1 MSAYRKEF
9 DETKFMSFFLKKNDS
24 DPVYNKKYLK
34 AKNLIMGKST
44 QIYTIIK

>member
-1 MSAYRKEF
+1 MKLNLCL
-9 DETKFMSFFLKKNDS
+9 FFFKKNDS